1 MGVAGSNRHNQR
13 PRRQSA
19 AAATA
24 GEASAAA
31 SGDGAKHSPRRNGSH
46 KSSTKIKPLRFTIP
60 SDLAATREVHK
71 KIMDHVEKQ
80 KYDDQSTFAIR
91 LALEEGLMN
100 AIKHGNKL
108 DPSKTVQIEAKVTPQ
123 GTEITIE
130 DQGKGFH
137 REAVPDPCADE
148 NLLKCSGRGILLME
162 AYMDK
167 VQYTRG
173 GRRVKMMKKNA

>member
-19 AAATA
+19 AAA
-24 GEASAAA
+24 EASAAA
-31 SGDGAKHSPRRNGSH
+31 SGDGAKPSPRRNGSH

-71 KIMDHVEKQ
+71 TIMDHVEKQ

-108 DPSKTVQIEAKVTPQ
+108 DPSKTVEIEAKVTAK

-137 REAVPDPCADE
+137 REEVPDPCSDE

-167 VQYTRG
+167 VEYSNG
-173 GRRVKMMKKNA
+173 GRRVRMIKKNA